1 MTTSEPTPPKE
12 IACPT
17 DMVAQQ
23 DFCIDQYEFPNLPG
37 VQPISDATLSM
48 AEQACVDS
56 GKHLCTDQEWLSSCE
71 GTQKHRW
78 PYGSDY
84 KLKACNDHGWV
95 DAEIMGNAAKS
106 GSFPTCI
113 TKDGIFDMSG
123 NLWEWTNG
131 TTPRLRGGGW
141 QLSAGLGQC
150 RSFAEP
156 DSSYHAGEVGFRC
169 CATKTEA
176 QGLLKE

>member
-1 MTTSEPTPPKE
+1 MSILENISVQIKNGLAVAKE
-12 IACPT
+12 HRS
-17 DMVAQQ
+17 
-23 DFCIDQYEFPNLPG
+23 ID
-37 VQPISDATLSM
+37 
-48 AEQACVDS
+48 
-56 GKHLCTDQEWLSSCE
+56 
-71 GTQKHRW
+71 GT
-78 PYGSDY
+78 YGSDY

-106 GSFPTCI
+106 GDFPNCQ

-123 NLWEWTNG
+123 NLWEWTKG

-150 RSFAEP
+150 RSFSEP

-176 QGLLKE
+176 QGLAKGMRTHF